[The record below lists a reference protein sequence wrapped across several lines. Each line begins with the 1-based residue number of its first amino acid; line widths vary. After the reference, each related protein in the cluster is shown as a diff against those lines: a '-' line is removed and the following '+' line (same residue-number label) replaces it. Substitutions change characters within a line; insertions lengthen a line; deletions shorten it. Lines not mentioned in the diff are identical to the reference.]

1 MVILFNRIQNR
12 VGGADN
18 PTVSRILYTAPRRSA
33 VGLNQTSSRGLGW
46 ILYGTVFDSSKSEIA
61 TEGLRW
67 IAEFNAIEADT
78 RGAISDRRLAV
89 ARPRARSR

>member
-1 MVILFNRIQNR
+1 M
-12 VGGADN
+12 
-18 PTVSRILYTAPRRSA
+18 
-33 VGLNQTSSRGLGW
+33 NQTSSRGRRGLGW

-61 TEGLRW
+61 AEGLRW

-78 RGAISDRRLAV
+78 RGAISNRRLAV